1 MPEII
6 FSEIFDIFFN
16 IAKRKN
22 FMQGTTV
29 LKFTEDS
36 WNEANF
42 FYFIQNVLY
51 KTNVTRVTKF
61 LSVLE
66 VFL

>member
-36 WNEANF
+36 
-42 FYFIQNVLY
+42 
-51 KTNVTRVTKF
+51 
-61 LSVLE
+61 
-66 VFL
+66 